1 MMAHKPRRQMARN
14 RKQKASPKQIKAGAA
29 AMSAA
34 MMKKAPGYGKKKK
47 QK

>member
-1 MMAHKPRRQMARN
+1 MMKHKPRREMARN
-14 RKQKASPKQIKAGAA
+14 RKQKMSPKQIKAGAA

-34 MMKKAPGYGKKKK
+34 MMKKAPSYGKKK

>member
-1 MMAHKPRRQMARN
+1 MMKHKPRKAVAGN
-14 RKQKASPKQIKAGAA
+14 RRHKMSPKQIKAGAA

-34 MMKKAPGYGKKKK
+34 MLKKAPSYSKKK